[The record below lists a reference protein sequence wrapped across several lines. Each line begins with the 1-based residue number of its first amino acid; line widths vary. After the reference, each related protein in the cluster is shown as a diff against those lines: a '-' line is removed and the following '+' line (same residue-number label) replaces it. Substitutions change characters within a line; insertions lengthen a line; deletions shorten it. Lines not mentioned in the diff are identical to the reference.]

1 MSRTRSEQTNAVGH
15 DSFLDVVTNMVGILI
30 VLALVVGL
38 RIKNTP
44 VSFQPTR
51 EMFGAAQ
58 SLEKDQATE
67 QSLRSE
73 IAEISRQTESVAREV
88 FLRDQERKW
97 LATAATAAEHEIR
110 QRRERLQ
117 GTAKEDFDRA
127 RELAGTRKQLE
138 EHDRQ
143 RAGLEAEKGET
154 VVVESYPTPLAK
166 TVFDEEVQ
174 FQLRGAHIALV
185 PVEKLVLLARDDAR
199 AKADKLVER
208 GPLPELTETVGP
220 ENGFRFR
227 YTVQR
232 HDAVEQ
238 TPAGPVRR
246 VSLRL
251 VRWTVIPVGSQL
263 GEPVEVALGQD
274 SQFRRVLAGL
284 RPGATA
290 TIWVY
295 EDSFAS
301 FRQIRKELYRL
312 GIPVAA
318 RPLPEGTM
326 ISGSPRGS
334 RSEAE

>member
-1 MSRTRSEQTNAVGH
+1 MSRERSQETNAAGH

-38 RIKNTP
+38 RVKNAP
-44 VSFQPTR
+44 VSFQSTDQMPD
-51 EMFGAAQ
+51 AARP
-58 SLEKDQATE
+58 LEKDQATE
-67 QSLRSE
+67 QSLRGE
-73 IAEISRQTESVAREV
+73 IAEISRQTDVVAREV
-88 FLRDQERKW
+88 FLRGQEREW
-97 LATAATAAEHEIR
+97 LAAAAAAAEQEIR
-110 QRRERLQ
+110 RRRERLE
-117 GTAKEDFDRA
+117 GAAKEDFDRA
-127 RELAGTRKQLE
+127 REAALARKKLDE
-138 EHDRQ
+138 LDRQ
-143 RAGLEAEKGET
+143 RAALEAEKGET

-166 TVFDEEVQ
+166 TVFDEEIQ
-174 FQLRGAHIALV
+174 FQLRGGHVALV
-185 PVEKLVLLARDDAR
+185 PLEKLVLLARDDAR

-220 ENGFRFR
+220 EGGFRFR

-232 HDAVEQ
+232 HDEVER
-238 TPAGPVRR
+238 TPAGPIHRT
-246 VSLRL
+246 SLRL

-263 GEPVEVALGQD
+263 GEPVEVALGEN
-274 SQFRRVLAGL
+274 SQFRRALAGL
-284 RPGATA
+284 HPGTTV

-301 FRQIRKELYRL
+301 FRQVRKELYRL

-326 ISGSPRGS
+326 IAGSPRGS

>member
-1 MSRTRSEQTNAVGH
+1 MSRERSEETNAVGH

-38 RIKNTP
+38 RIKNAP
-44 VSFQPTR
+44 VSLEPTQ
-51 EMFGAAQ
+51 ETLDAGQA
-58 SLEKDQATE
+58 LEKDQATE
-67 QSLRSE
+67 RSLRSE
-73 IAEISRQTESVAREV
+73 IAEVSGQTESVAREV
-88 FLRDQERKW
+88 FLRGQERAL
-97 LATAATAAEHEIR
+97 LATAVAAAEQEIR

-117 GTAKEDFDRA
+117 GAAKEDFDRA
-127 RELAGTRKQLE
+127 RELAETRKKLE
-138 EHDRQ
+138 GLDRE
-143 RAGLEAEKGET
+143 RARLEAEKGET

-166 TVFDEEVQ
+166 TVFEEELQ
-174 FQLRGAHIALV
+174 FQLRGGRIALV
-185 PVEKLVLLARDDAR
+185 PVEKLVLMARDDAR

-232 HDAVEQ
+232 HDEVEQ
-238 TPAGPVRR
+238 TPAGQVRR
-246 VSLRL
+246 VGLRL

-284 RPGATA
+284 RPGTTA

>member
-1 MSRTRSEQTNAVGH
+1 MPREPTQETNAVGH

-30 VLALVVGL
+30 ILALVVGL
-38 RIKNTP
+38 RIKNAP
-44 VSFQPTR
+44 VSFESTQ
-51 EMFGAAQ
+51 EMRDAGQ

-73 IAEISRQTESVAREV
+73 IAEISRQTDSVAREV
-88 FLRDQERKW
+88 FLRGQERNL
-97 LATAATAAEHEIR
+97 LATAATAAEQEIR
-110 QRRERLQ
+110 QRRERLE

-127 RELAGTRKQLE
+127 RELAETRKKLGE
-138 EHDRQ
+138 LDRQ

-166 TVFDEEVQ
+166 TVFDEEIQ
-174 FQLRGAHIALV
+174 FQLRGGRIALV

-220 ENGFRFR
+220 EGGFRFR

-238 TPAGPVRR
+238 TPAGPARR

-251 VRWTVIPVGSQL
+251 VRWTVIPIGNQL

-274 SQFRRVLAGL
+274 SQFRRVLPGL
-284 RPGATA
+284 HPGATA

-301 FRQIRKELYRL
+301 FRQVRKELYRL